1 MLNLKIWT
9 IASGCWAAIS
19 FTLCVIGGVVAPGLP
34 IPHRT
39 LELLLPGFIWISPAA
54 FILGLVESAGFGV
67 YSGFLF
73 AALHNL
79 LARRWSVAQPRS
91 SSTKAA

>member
-19 FTLCVIGGVVAPGLP
+19 FTLCVIGGIVAPGFP

-39 LELLLPGFIWISPAA
+39 LELVLPGFIWISPAA
-54 FILGLVESAGFGV
+54 FILGFVESAGFGV
-67 YSGFLF
+67 YSGLLF

-79 LARRWSVAQPRS
+79 LARTWPVAQRRS
-91 SSTKAA
+91 SNTKAA